1 MDEIINNNQNKGQE
15 PAVSPVPAEL
25 AIKPAHSCSCSGGCN
40 CPSNGQ
46 TGSNPLTQHIP
57 LPPVPAVTSA
67 PVVVAAPLVAAA
79 ATAQQVF
86 QIHVRFRD
94 RCKLFN
100 CFSYDGNIKEESNC
114 VVDSDDGPQF
124 GQVVK
129 IPKLIPDGKTDG
141 LMKILRVAT
150 PDDVKHYYENIQ
162 KEKEA
167 YKSCQQ
173 KIEEKNLEMKLVEA
187 DYSLDRSKIVFYFTA
202 EKRMDFRELV
212 KDLAYLLKARIEM
225 RQIGVRDEAKML
237 GGYGCCGRELCCVSF
252 LKDFVPVTIKMAK
265 EQHLPLN
272 QTKISGMCG
281 RLMCCLAYEQGQY
294 DSVKEAALSNARKL
308 QESKDVKPVQVPA
321 REPAKASS
329 TGSAPRPWQNNR
341 KQQNSNQNNN
351 HNKDREQGKQ
361 NNQQQK
367 SWYNSHHNK
376 QNSNDNRQV
385 KPVETVKPVVVP
397 VPNQTIPPVQ
407 GNTGEKK

>member
-1 MDEIINNNQNKGQE
+1 MDEIINNQPITGKVPENKPEIKEDTVVLSAVQQE
-15 PAVSPVPAEL
+15 SNPSSAVS
-25 AIKPAHSCSCSGGCN
+25 SR
-40 CPSNGQ
+40 
-46 TGSNPLTQHIP
+46 
-57 LPPVPAVTSA
+57 
-67 PVVVAAPLVAAA
+67 
-79 ATAQQVF
+79 VF

-100 CFSYDGNIKEESNC
+100 CFSYDGSIKEEANC

-124 GQVVK
+124 GQVVNQ
-129 IPKLIPDGKTDG
+129 PKLIPDGKIEG
-141 LMKILRVAT
+141 LMKILRVAL
-150 PDDVKHYYENIQ
+150 PDDIKHYYENIQ
-162 KEKEA
+162 KEKDA

-173 KIEEKNLEMKLVEA
+173 KIEEKALEMKLVEA

-265 EQHLPLN
+265 EQQLPLN

-294 DSVKEAALSNARKL
+294 DSVKEAALANINKL
-308 QESKDVKPVQVPA
+308 QETKDVKSSESQI
-321 REPAKASS
+321 KAAVETPGVNNSS
-329 TGSAPRPWQNNR
+329 RQWQNNR
-341 KQQNSNQNNN
+341 KQPNNNNQNGHNKDKHQSNQNN
-351 HNKDREQGKQ
+351 QA
-361 NNQQQK
+361 QK
-367 SWYNSHHNK
+367 SWYNSY
-376 QNSNDNRQV
+376 QNRQNNAV
-385 KPVETVKPVVVP
+385 NKPGSVIE
-397 VPNQTIPPVQ
+397 PPKTTGMVHSAPPE
-407 GNTGEKK
+407 GTGEKK